1 MRTGRLILVLALLG
15 AAAGQLAAQ
24 EAPQPTPKPPGN
36 TEPKTDPTKPSPEL
50 KKALEAS
57 KAAAPGSRPQLASV
71 TLKGRILLRDRP
83 PIALIEVENK
93 TISVNPGSVVTLG
106 GGVTL
111 KVLRIDSAE
120 VQIEISPFN
129 ETIVLR

>member
-1 MRTGRLILVLALLG
+1 MRTGRLIVALALLG
-15 AAAGQLAAQ
+15 TAAGQLAAQ
-24 EAPQPTPKPPGN
+24 ETPKKSAKPAGN
-36 TEPKTDPTKPSPEL
+36 AEPKTDPTQPSPEL

-83 PIALIEVENK
+83 PIALIEVDSK

-120 VQIEISPFN
+120 VQIEVSPFN